1 MPSSLRRVFLPWLAG
16 SAAALLTLSLAA
28 PAQAQQTRTIRGQ
41 VTSAESAEALS
52 SVQISVQG
60 TGYGTVSGAQGR
72 YEVTAPTGEVVLS
85 FRLIGFKTQEVS
97 VGAGQSSVDVSLQRD
112 VLQLNELVV
121 SGRATSVQRQNL
133 ANSVSTLSE
142 EEISEVPSAS
152 VEHQLYGKAAGVA
165 VHSNSGS
172 PGGGLQVTLRGVTTV
187 IGEHKPLYVVD
198 GVIVNNETIPN
209 GIHSITESST
219 DPVRGGSQDNSPNR
233 IADLNPEDI
242 ESIEILKGASAS
254 AIYGSK
260 ASNGVIIITTKQGV
274 EGDTRFR
281 LRGRS
286 GLSVRSNE
294 IGLRRFDS
302 EADAV
307 AAFGSE
313 AAQYWEEGKFIDHE
327 DLLAGEEPLSWE
339 FSGNAS
345 GGVSATRFF
354 VSALAKKDGGVVRN
368 TGYEKQSVRL
378 NLNQN
383 LLDGRLSLDLNTS
396 AIHSETRHGFTNNDN
411 TNISYWM
418 TLPYTP
424 SFFDLR
430 AGSDGVF
437 PENPFT
443 RSNVLQTAELGENE
457 EDVWRYLGSTSA
469 EFEAVNSDDHRVVVE
484 GRAGLDFFNQV
495 NGVLTPPQLQFEA
508 DDGLL
513 GTSIDGDVQSQN
525 INLGANAVWEFSP
538 GDDRVSFTTST
549 GVQYEISDLNV
560 QRTTAEDLIAGQ
572 DNVDKATTVGLYVN
586 ERRVEDVGFFVQ
598 EEVLIDDRLFLTG
611 AARFDK
617 SSNNTETD
625 ELFVYPKAAVSYR
638 FPDLLPGTI
647 DELKLRAAFGQSG
660 NRPQYGQKFTS
671 LDVANIDGVGTS
683 SVSGVTASELKPE
696 RQTEIEAGA
705 DITLFGERA
714 TLGLTAWEKR
724 VTDVLWERGLH
735 PSSGFTTA
743 IFNGGE
749 IRVRGIESDLR
760 VAAISSESVDWTTRA
775 TFSLNRSK
783 VLDLPVPPFEV
794 EGFGFLFGT
803 FFIEEGGSLTDMWGN
818 TTLENGDVVTAPLGN
833 SNPDFRVGLSSNLRW
848 NDLHF
853 GTVWDWQ
860 QGSDIFNLT
869 KLLFD
874 LAQNHPDCDVP
885 SGDGMSV
892 CAQRAADWSTDTSV
906 YLEEATF
913 LKLREL
919 SVRWE
924 VPESVRRTL
933 FGGVRNA
940 SVSLTGRNLLTF
952 TPYSGMDPEVSN
964 FGSQPI
970 GRNIDVA
977 PYPPSRSFWLSVNFG
992 L

>member
-1 MPSSLRRVFLPWLAG
+1 MPTSLRRGCLRCLVV
-16 SAAALLTLSLAA
+16 SMTALLPMLLTSPL
-28 PAQAQQTRTIRGQ
+28 QAQETRTITGQ
-41 VTSAESAEALS
+41 VTSAETAQPLG
-52 SVQISVQG
+52 SVQVSVQG
-60 TGYGTVSGAQGR
+60 TGFGTVTGGEGR
-72 YEVTAPTGEVVLS
+72 FEVTAPAGDAVLV
-85 FRLIGFKTQEVS
+85 FRLIGFKTTEVTAA
-97 VGAGQSSVDVSLQRD
+97 AGERTVDVILERD
-112 VLQLNELVV
+112 VLQLDELVV

-133 ANSVSTLSE
+133 ANSVSTLSADQV
-142 EEISEVPSAS
+142 SEVPSAS
-152 VEHQLYGKAAGVA
+152 VEQQLYGKAAGVDVQA
-165 VHSNSGS
+165 NSGA

-209 GIHSITESST
+209 GIHAITESST
-219 DPVRGGSQDNSPNR
+219 DPVRGGLQDNSPNR

-242 ESIEILKGASAS
+242 ENIEILKGASAS

-260 ASNGVIIITTKQGV
+260 ASNGVIIITTKQGG
-274 EGDTRFR
+274 EGATRFR

-286 GLSVRSNE
+286 GLSARSNE
-294 IGLRRFDS
+294 VGLREFQS
-302 EADAV
+302 EEDAV

-313 AAQYWEEGKFIDHE
+313 AIPLWESGKFIDHE
-327 DLLAGEEPLSWE
+327 DLLAGETPVSWE

-345 GGVSATRFF
+345 GGTPETRFF
-354 VSALAKKDGGVVRN
+354 ASALAKKDGGIVRN

-378 NLNQN
+378 NFNQN
-383 LLDGRLSLDLNTS
+383 LLDGRLGIDVNTS

-418 TLPYTP
+418 TLPFTP
-424 SFFDLR
+424 SFLDLR
-430 AGSDGVF
+430 PGPDGVF
-437 PENPFT
+437 PDNPFT
-443 RSNVLQTAELGENE
+443 RSNVLQTAEIGTNE

-469 EFEAVNSDDHRVVVE
+469 EFEAVNNDEHRFLIQ

-495 NGVLTPPQLQFEA
+495 NDVLTPPELQFEP

-525 INLGANAVWEFSP
+525 INLGVNAVWQFAP
-538 GDDRVSFTTST
+538 GDGSVAFTTST
-549 GVQYEISDLNV
+549 GLQYEIQDLEV

-572 DNVDKATTVGLYVN
+572 ANVDKATTVNLFVDK
-586 ERRVEDVGFFVQ
+586 RRVEDLGFFLQ
-598 EEVLIDDRLFLTG
+598 EEVLINDRLFLTG
-611 AARFDK
+611 AARFDQ
-617 SSNNTETD
+617 SSNNTETE
-625 ELFVYPKAAVSYR
+625 ELFIYPKAAISYR
-638 FPDLLPGTI
+638 FPELLPGAV
-647 DELKLRAAFGQSG
+647 DELKLRLAFGQSG
-660 NRPQYGQKFTS
+660 NRPQFGQKFTA
-671 LDVANIDGVGTS
+671 LDVANIAGVGTS
-683 SVSGVTASELKPE
+683 SVSGVTAAELEPE
-696 RQTEIEAGA
+696 RQTEIEGGV
-705 DITLFGERA
+705 DLTLFGERA

-724 VTDVLWERGLH
+724 VDDVLWERGLH

-749 IRVRGIESDLR
+749 IRVRGFESDLR
-760 VAAISSESVDWTTRA
+760 LAAVSTESVEWTTRG

-818 TTLENGDVVTAPLGN
+818 TTLESGEVVTAPLGN
-833 SNPDFRVGLSSNLRW
+833 SNPDFRVGLSSDLRW
-848 NDLHF
+848 NDFHF

-869 KLLFD
+869 QLLFD
-874 LAQNHPDCDVP
+874 LALNHPDCNV
-885 SGDGMSV
+885 SAGDGMSV
-892 CAQRAADWSTDTSV
+892 CEQRAADWPTNTAV
-906 YLEEATF
+906 YLESATF

-919 SVRWE
+919 SVRWD
-924 VPESVRRTL
+924 VPESVRQTIL
-933 FGGVRNA
+933 GGTRNA
-940 SVSLTGRNLLTF
+940 TVSLTGRNLLTF

-964 FGSQPI
+964 FGSQAI

-977 PYPPSRSFWLSVNFG
+977 PYPPSRSFWLSVNVG